1 MRYRWDRFFS
11 NPRRLHRV
19 SQAMIALSAVIA
31 FFAAYLRDNRSAGSG
46 TYLIDVAA
54 LLVAIC
60 SAVLDGQYASILG
73 DFQPNSLRRG
83 SLLRLVIGV
92 FGMLLG
98 CVVASTTDLSRSGG
112 DLIIA
117 TAYGVLFAGIALAL
131 GGVIRILLVDG
142 ARYASE
148 KVQERLDDDY

>member
-11 NPRRLHRV
+11 NPSLLHRV
-19 SQAMIALSAVIA
+19 SQAMIALSAIIA
-31 FFAAYLRDNRSAGSG
+31 FFAAFLRESRSAGSS

-54 LLVAIC
+54 LLAAIV
-60 SAVLDGQYASILG
+60 SAIFDGQYASILG

-83 SLLRLVIGV
+83 SLLRLMIGV
-92 FGMLLG
+92 LAMLLG
-98 CVVASTTDLSRSGG
+98 CVVASMDFEPRDG
-112 DLIIA
+112 DLIQA
-117 TAYGVLFAGIALAL
+117 AAYGVLFAGIALAL

>member
-11 NPRRLHRV
+11 NPRLMHRV

-31 FFAAYLRDNRSAGSG
+31 FFAAYLREGRSAGSV

-54 LLVAIC
+54 LLVAIG

-73 DFQPNSLRRG
+73 DFQPHSLRRG

-92 FGMLLG
+92 LGMLLG
-98 CVVASTTDLSRSGG
+98 CVVASMDLSRSSA
-112 DLIIA
+112 DLITA
-117 TAYGVLFAGIALAL
+117 TAYGMLFAGIALAL

>member
-11 NPRRLHRV
+11 NPGRLHRL

-31 FFAAYLRDNRSAGSG
+31 FFAAYLRESQSAGAA

-54 LLVAIC
+54 LLVAIG

-83 SLLRLVIGV
+83 SLLRLVVGV
-92 FGMLLG
+92 LGMLLG
-98 CVVASTTDLSRSGG
+98 CVVASMDLSRSGG
-112 DLIIA
+112 DLMSA

-142 ARYASE
+142 AQYASE
-148 KVQERLDDDY
+148 KIQERLDDDY

>member
-1 MRYRWDRFFS
+1 MRNRWDRFFS
-11 NPRRLHRV
+11 NPRLLHRV
-19 SQAMIALSAVIA
+19 SQAMIVLSAVIA
-31 FFAAYLRDNRSAGSG
+31 FFAAYLRESRSAGSV

-54 LLVAIC
+54 LLVAIG

-73 DFQPNSLRRG
+73 DFQPDRLRRG
-83 SLLRLVIGV
+83 SLFRLATGVI
-92 FGMLLG
+92 GMLLG
-98 CVVASTTDLSRSGG
+98 CMVASVDRSGNSG
-112 DLIIA
+112 DLIKA
-117 TAYGVLFAGIALAL
+117 AAYGLLFAGIALAL

>member
-11 NPRRLHRV
+11 NPRLLHRV
-19 SQAMIALSAVIA
+19 SQATLALSAIIA
-31 FFAAYLRDNRSAGSG
+31 FFAAYLRESSSAGSV
-46 TYLIDVAA
+46 TFLIDVAA
-54 LLVAIC
+54 LLFAIG

-83 SLLRLVIGV
+83 SLLRLITGV
-92 FGMLLG
+92 LGMLLG
-98 CVVASTTDLSRSGG
+98 CVVASMDLAGSRG
-112 DLIIA
+112 DLIKA
-117 TAYGVLFAGIALAL
+117 AAYGVLYAGIALAL

>member
-11 NPRRLHRV
+11 NPRLLHHV
-19 SQAMIALSAVIA
+19 SQAMIALSAIIA
-31 FFAAYLRDNRSAGSG
+31 FFAAYLRDGLSAGSI
-46 TYLIDVAA
+46 TYLIDAAA
-54 LLVAIC
+54 LLVAIG

-92 FGMLLG
+92 LGMLLG
-98 CVVASTTDLSRSGG
+98 CVVASMDFSRSGG
-112 DLIIA
+112 DIITA
-117 TAYGVLFAGIALAL
+117 TAYGVLFAGIALGL
-131 GGVIRILLVDG
+131 GGLIRILLVDG